1 MPVFWILVYMW
12 TISNIKV
19 FQQDDGVWYC
29 NAKPGRGIEFNY
41 SFLIW
46 VFLYL
51 FIPAAI
57 LVALNIAIIVRL
69 RQVQRLHKI
78 LTQSQPLSYK
88 VPSRATQE
96 AETSYSQSV
105 TVGGAEDE
113 SSSCYDSRDSEPPA
127 SSAGYSMNSR
137 TNLHAD
143 GTPTSNRF
151 SIRYAIMHQPS
162 INLTGQNY
170 LLELIFSKF
179 VTAKN
184 REKLNPLTFSSWKQ
198 HWESVLLWKECTQT
212 GIRTQTS
219 RFLDLTQ
226 VRHSITE

>member
-12 TISNIKV
+12 TISNIQV

-29 NAKPGRGIEFNY
+29 NAKPGREKEFNY

-78 LTQSQPLSYK
+78 LTQSQPLTYK

-96 AETSYSQSV
+96 AETRYSQSV

-113 SSSCYDSRDSEPPA
+113 CSSCYDSRDSEPSA

-143 GTPTSNRF
+143 ETQTSNRF

-170 LLELIFSKF
+170 LLELYSRNSRLPKI
-179 VTAKN
+179 AK
-184 REKLNPLTFSSWKQ
+184 KLNPLTFSFSGVRCLKTTLG
-198 HWESVLLWKECTQT
+198 SVLL
-212 GIRTQTS
+212 
-219 RFLDLTQ
+219 
-226 VRHSITE
+226 